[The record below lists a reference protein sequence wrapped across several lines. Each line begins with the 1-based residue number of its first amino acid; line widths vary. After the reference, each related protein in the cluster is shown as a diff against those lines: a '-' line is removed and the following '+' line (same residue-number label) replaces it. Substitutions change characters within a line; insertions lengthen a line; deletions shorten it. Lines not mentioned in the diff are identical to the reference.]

1 MRLALFI
8 NLIAIVVLAGALGRV
23 YEGAPLP
30 WVASHLT
37 TGAVPQPA
45 AVAEPVAP
53 VLRFLTEGAYPPF
66 NYRDAEGRLR
76 GFDVDIAEALCLR
89 LTRKCE
95 IEARAWGDLLTALS
109 RGEADAV
116 IASMLIPSPG
126 REVPLADAP
135 IVFTKKYYSTPGRF
149 AARKAGAALA
159 ASAAGM
165 AGKRVA
171 VQERSVHEAFLARRF
186 PSVAIVS
193 VRTLDEAETAL
204 AEGRVDFLFA
214 DRNALLRWF
223 MEGKEAECCRLVG
236 ADYTDPAY
244 FGAGAGLALRA
255 DDEALR
261 EDLDRALA
269 AIVADGTYAG
279 ISRRYFGQSIR

>member
-30 WVASHLT
+30 WVASRLPAS
-37 TGAVPQPA
+37 AVSRPA
-45 AVAEPVAP
+45 AVARSVAP
-53 VLRFLTEGAYPPF
+53 ALRFLTEGAYPPF
-66 NYRDAEGRLR
+66 SERDTEGRLR

-89 LTRKCE
+89 LKRTCE
-95 IEARAWGDLLTALS
+95 IEARTWSDLLPALS
-109 RGEADAV
+109 HGEADAV

-126 REVPLADAP
+126 REAPHADAR

-159 ASAAGM
+159 ASATGM

-186 PSVAIVS
+186 PSAAIVS
-193 VRTLDEAETAL
+193 VRTLDEAEAAL
-204 AEGRVDFLFA
+204 AQGRVDFLFA
-214 DRNALLRWF
+214 DRNALLRWLLD
-223 MEGKEAECCRLVG
+223 GKDAECCRLVG

-255 DDEALR
+255 DDDALR
-261 EDLDRALA
+261 EELDRALA
-269 AIVADGTYAG
+269 AIVADGTYAD
-279 ISRRYFGQSIR
+279 ISRRYFGQNIR

>member
-23 YEGAPLP
+23 YEGTPLP
-30 WVASHLT
+30 WVASRAPASAL
-37 TGAVPQPA
+37 PQTA
-45 AVAEPVAP
+45 AAARPSAP

-66 NYRDAEGRLR
+66 NYRDAEGGLG
-76 GFDVDIAEALCLR
+76 GFDVDIAEALCLH
-89 LTRKCE
+89 LMRKCE
-95 IEARAWGDLLTALS
+95 IEARSWSDLLPALS
-109 RGEADAV
+109 QDEADAV

-126 REVPLADAP
+126 RETPGAEAR
-135 IVFTKKYYSTPGRF
+135 IIFTKKYYSTPGRF
-149 AARKAGAALA
+149 AARKAGVALA

-171 VQERSVHEAFLARRF
+171 VQEKSVHEAFLARRF

-193 VRTLDEAETAL
+193 VRTLGEAEAAL

-214 DRNALLRWF
+214 DRNALLRWL

-236 ADYTDPAY
+236 TDYTDPAY

-279 ISRRYFGQSIR
+279 ISRRYFGQNIR